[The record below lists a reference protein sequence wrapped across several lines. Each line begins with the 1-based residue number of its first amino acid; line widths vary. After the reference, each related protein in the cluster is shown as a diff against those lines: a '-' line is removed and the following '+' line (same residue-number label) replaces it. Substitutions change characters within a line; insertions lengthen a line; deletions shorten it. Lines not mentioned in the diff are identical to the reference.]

1 MVRFYCD
8 RCKKQMPE
16 PISVHMLADKM
27 AVGDMGVQVYKIVS
41 CGDASDE
48 HIADS
53 MDICLKCRQE
63 LNMLV
68 KDFMKKECAKK

>member
-16 PISVHMLADKM
+16 PTSIHMLADKM
-27 AVGDMGVQVYKIVS
+27 AVGDISVQVYKIVS

-48 HIADS
+48 HMAES
-53 MDICLKCRQE
+53 MYLCPKCHQE
-63 LNMLV
+63 LNALV
-68 KDFMKKECAKK
+68 KDFMKKECVKK